1 MSSSNISKI
10 ILIRHLKVANFATKQ
25 NKYIKIYGYSNINLN
40 QPDNEENKTSKSS
53 KAKKIIGK
61 AAVLGGAAGLGA
73 AAAVSAEAMTAG
85 EEVEEIFAET
95 MSSVDDIPEDVVV
108 EPEVFNPND
117 IKLDGVTEVELYED
131 IASTHSAQNVS
142 VDDVVSEVLSPEP
155 ITMESSLPSD
165 NTAMIDI
172 DSMYAE
178 PEDYSESNPED
189 NWDVDGCN
197 SAESIDDV
205 LLADIP
211 DSGEPDIA

>member
-1 MSSSNISKI
+1 MDI
-10 ILIRHLKVANFATKQ
+10 Q
-25 NKYIKIYGYSNINLN
+25 NINLN

-155 ITMESSLPSD
+155 IRMESSLPSD

-211 DSGEPDIA
+211 DSGEPDVLDDILNA

>member
-1 MSSSNISKI
+1 MDI
-10 ILIRHLKVANFATKQ
+10 Q
-25 NKYIKIYGYSNINLN
+25 NINLN

-211 DSGEPDIA
+211 DSGEPDVLDDILNA

>member
-1 MSSSNISKI
+1 MDI
-10 ILIRHLKVANFATKQ
+10 Q
-25 NKYIKIYGYSNINLN
+25 NINLN

-211 DSGEPDIA
+211 DSGEPAVLDDILNA

>member
-1 MSSSNISKI
+1 MDI
-10 ILIRHLKVANFATKQ
+10 Q
-25 NKYIKIYGYSNINLN
+25 NINLN

-117 IKLDGVTEVELYED
+117 IKLDGLTEVELYED

-211 DSGEPDIA
+211 DSGEPDVLDDILNA

>member
-1 MSSSNISKI
+1 MDI
-10 ILIRHLKVANFATKQ
+10 Q
-25 NKYIKIYGYSNINLN
+25 NINLN
-40 QPDNEENKTSKSS
+40 QPDNEENKTSNSS

-61 AAVLGGAAGLGA
+61 AAVLGGA

-211 DSGEPDIA
+211 DSGEPDVLDDILNA

>member
-1 MSSSNISKI
+1 MDI
-10 ILIRHLKVANFATKQ
+10 Q
-25 NKYIKIYGYSNINLN
+25 NINLN

-197 SAESIDDV
+197 SAESIYDV

-211 DSGEPDIA
+211 DSGEPDVLDDILNA

>member
-1 MSSSNISKI
+1 MDI
-10 ILIRHLKVANFATKQ
+10 Q
-25 NKYIKIYGYSNINLN
+25 NINLN

-172 DSMYAE
+172 DSLYAE

-211 DSGEPDIA
+211 DSGEPDVLDDILNA

>member
-1 MSSSNISKI
+1 MDI
-10 ILIRHLKVANFATKQ
+10 Q
-25 NKYIKIYGYSNINLN
+25 NINLN

-142 VDDVVSEVLSPEP
+142 VDDVVSEVLSPEQ

-211 DSGEPDIA
+211 DSGEPDVLDDILNA

>member
-1 MSSSNISKI
+1 MDI
-10 ILIRHLKVANFATKQ
+10 Q
-25 NKYIKIYGYSNINLN
+25 NINLN

-178 PEDYSESNPED
+178 PEDYSERNPED

-211 DSGEPDIA
+211 DSGEPDVLDDILNA

>member
-1 MSSSNISKI
+1 MDI
-10 ILIRHLKVANFATKQ
+10 Q
-25 NKYIKIYGYSNINLN
+25 NINLN

-142 VDDVVSEVLSPEP
+142 VDDVVSEVLSPEL

-211 DSGEPDIA
+211 DSGEPDVLDDILNA

>member
-1 MSSSNISKI
+1 MDI
-10 ILIRHLKVANFATKQ
+10 Q
-25 NKYIKIYGYSNINLN
+25 NINLN

-73 AAAVSAEAMTAG
+73 AAGVSAEAMTAG

-211 DSGEPDIA
+211 DSGEPDVLDDILNA

>member
-1 MSSSNISKI
+1 MDI
-10 ILIRHLKVANFATKQ
+10 Q
-25 NKYIKIYGYSNINLN
+25 NINLN

-197 SAESIDDV
+197 SGESIDDV

-211 DSGEPDIA
+211 DSGEPDVLDDILNA

>member
-1 MSSSNISKI
+1 MDI
-10 ILIRHLKVANFATKQ
+10 Q
-25 NKYIKIYGYSNINLN
+25 NINLN

-73 AAAVSAEAMTAG
+73 AAAVSAEAMTTG

-211 DSGEPDIA
+211 DSGEPDVLDDILNA

>member
-1 MSSSNISKI
+1 MDI
-10 ILIRHLKVANFATKQ
+10 Q
-25 NKYIKIYGYSNINLN
+25 NINLN

-85 EEVEEIFAET
+85 EEVEEIFPET

-211 DSGEPDIA
+211 DSGEPDVLDDILNA

>member
-1 MSSSNISKI
+1 MDI
-10 ILIRHLKVANFATKQ
+10 Q
-25 NKYIKIYGYSNINLN
+25 NINLN

-61 AAVLGGAAGLGA
+61 AAVLVGAAGLGA

-211 DSGEPDIA
+211 DSGEPDVLDDILNA

>member
-1 MSSSNISKI
+1 MDI
-10 ILIRHLKVANFATKQ
+10 Q
-25 NKYIKIYGYSNINLN
+25 NINLN

-155 ITMESSLPSD
+155 ITMESSL
-165 NTAMIDI
+165 
-172 DSMYAE
+172 
-178 PEDYSESNPED
+178 
-189 NWDVDGCN
+189 
-197 SAESIDDV
+197 
-205 LLADIP
+205 LLTILP
-211 DSGEPDIA
+211 

>member
-1 MSSSNISKI
+1 MDI
-10 ILIRHLKVANFATKQ
+10 Q
-25 NKYIKIYGYSNINLN
+25 NINLN

-53 KAKKIIGK
+53 KAKKIIGR

-211 DSGEPDIA
+211 DSGEPDVLDDILNA

>member
-1 MSSSNISKI
+1 MDI
-10 ILIRHLKVANFATKQ
+10 Q
-25 NKYIKIYGYSNINLN
+25 NINLN
-40 QPDNEENKTSKSS
+40 KPDNEENKTSKSS

-211 DSGEPDIA
+211 DSGEPDVLDDILNA

>member
-1 MSSSNISKI
+1 MDI
-10 ILIRHLKVANFATKQ
+10 Q
-25 NKYIKIYGYSNINLN
+25 NINLN

-211 DSGEPDIA
+211 DAGEPDVLDDILNA

>member
-1 MSSSNISKI
+1 MDI
-10 ILIRHLKVANFATKQ
+10 Q
-25 NKYIKIYGYSNINLN
+25 NINLN

-117 IKLDGVTEVELYED
+117 IKLDVVTEVELYED

-211 DSGEPDIA
+211 DSGEPDVLDDILNA

>member
-1 MSSSNISKI
+1 MDI
-10 ILIRHLKVANFATKQ
+10 Q
-25 NKYIKIYGYSNINLN
+25 NINLN

-61 AAVLGGAAGLGA
+61 AAVLGGAAGLG

-211 DSGEPDIA
+211 DSGEPDVLDDILNA